1 MNEHTVKKYDEELT
15 ALRTMLAQMGGLAE
29 DQLGK
34 AIDALVGRD
43 TEAADRIIATDDK
56 IDALEL
62 AIEEK
67 AILTIAKRQPMALD
81 LREIMVSI
89 RVASDLERIGD
100 LAKNIAKRTHAISD
114 DHPGRIMMGLA
125 RMGRL
130 ALGQLKD
137 VLDAFA
143 QHDDTKALE
152 VWRSDEEI
160 DALYNSIF
168 RELLTYMMED
178 PRTIG
183 LCTHL
188 LFGAK
193 NIERI
198 GDHATN
204 IAETIHFLVQG
215 TQLRAARPKG
225 DESSYA
231 VVKPANGGAPQ

>member
-1 MNEHTVKKYDEELT
+1 
-15 ALRTMLAQMGGLAE
+15 
-29 DQLGK
+29 
-34 AIDALVGRD
+34 
-43 TEAADRIIATDDK
+43 
-56 IDALEL
+56 
-62 AIEEK
+62 
-67 AILTIAKRQPMALD
+67 
-81 LREIMVSI
+81 MVSI
-89 RVASDLERIGD
+89 RIASDLERIGD
-100 LAKNIAKRTHAISD
+100 LAKNIAKRTHAIPED
-114 DHPGRIMMGLA
+114 YPPRIMNGLS

-143 QHDDTKALE
+143 QKNEAKALE

-204 IAETIHFLVQG
+204 IAENIYYLVHG
-215 TQLRAARPKG
+215 KALKDERPKK
-225 DESSYA
+225 DRTSTTRFTDLET
-231 VVKPANGGAPQ
+231 

>member
-1 MNEHTVKKYDEELT
+1 
-15 ALRTMLAQMGGLAE
+15 
-29 DQLGK
+29 
-34 AIDALVGRD
+34 
-43 TEAADRIIATDDK
+43 
-56 IDALEL
+56 
-62 AIEEK
+62 
-67 AILTIAKRQPMALD
+67 
-81 LREIMVSI
+81 MVSI
-89 RVASDLERIGD
+89 RIASDLERIGD
-100 LAKNIAKRTHAISD
+100 LAKNIAKRTHAIPED
-114 DHPGRIMMGLA
+114 YPPRIMNGLA

-130 ALGQLKD
+130 ALAQLKD

-143 QHDDTKALE
+143 QKNEAKALD
-152 VWRSDEEI
+152 VWRSDEDI

-204 IAETIHFLVQG
+204 IAEAVHYMVKGETP
-215 TQLRAARPKG
+215 LRERPKADFASMLTVAMG
-225 DESSYA
+225 RKLGLRLKQHRSSEW
-231 VVKPANGGAPQ
+231 APL